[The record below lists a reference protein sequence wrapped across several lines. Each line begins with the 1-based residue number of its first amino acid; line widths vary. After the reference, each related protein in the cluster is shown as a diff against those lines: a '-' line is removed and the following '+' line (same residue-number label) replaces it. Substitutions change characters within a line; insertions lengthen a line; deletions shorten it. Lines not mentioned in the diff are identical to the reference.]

1 MRKYLLFFTFVS
13 IILGQDTKSDS
24 FFNKS
29 TFSNP
34 KLYCSECKL
43 SMRETIT
50 RYVCRDNHMSVLKS
64 DVKINEDGTLHI
76 NEDGTL
82 HINEDGTLY
91 IAKGDNKPPSNLSKD
106 DYLKLAGEDLQ
117 KYVFETVIGITSII
131 VGTIISVEAINNNEP
146 MIMGQ
151 AIQLVGVYYYIKAL
165 FKINSAGK
173 NLKQASG
180 KND

>member
-13 IILGQDTKSDS
+13 IILGQGTKSDS

-50 RYVCRDNHMSVLKS
+50 RYVCRDNHMSVKKS
-64 DVKINEDGTLHI
+64 DVKINEDGK
-76 NEDGTL
+76 
-82 HINEDGTLY
+82 LY
-91 IAKGDNKPPSNLSKD
+91 IAKGINKPPSNLSKD
-106 DYLKLAGEDLQ
+106 DYLQLAGEDLQ
-117 KYVFETVIGITSII
+117 KYVFETVIGTTCGI
-131 VGTIISVEAINNNEP
+131 VGSIISVEAINNNEP

-151 AIQLVGVYYYIKAL
+151 AIQLVGVYYSIKAL

>member
-13 IILGQDTKSDS
+13 IILGQDTKNDS
-24 FFNKS
+24 FVNES

-64 DVKINEDGTLHI
+64 DAK
-76 NEDGTL
+76 
-82 HINEDGTLY
+82 INEDGTLY
-91 IAKGDNKPPSNLSKD
+91 IDEDGTLYIEKGDNKPPSNLSKD

-117 KYVFETVIGITSII
+117 KYVFETVIGTTCGI
-131 VGTIISVEAINNNEP
+131 VGSIISVEAINNNEP

>member
-13 IILGQDTKSDS
+13 IILGQGTKSDS

-64 DVKINEDGTLHI
+64 DVKINEDGTLYI
-76 NEDGTL
+76 D
-82 HINEDGTLY
+82 EDGTLY
-91 IAKGDNKPPSNLSKD
+91 IEKGDNKPPSNLSKD

-117 KYVFETVIGITSII
+117 KYVFETIIGTTSII
-131 VGTIISVEAINNNEP
+131 VGSIISVEAINNNEP

-151 AIQLVGVYYYIKAL
+151 AIQLVGVYYSIKAL